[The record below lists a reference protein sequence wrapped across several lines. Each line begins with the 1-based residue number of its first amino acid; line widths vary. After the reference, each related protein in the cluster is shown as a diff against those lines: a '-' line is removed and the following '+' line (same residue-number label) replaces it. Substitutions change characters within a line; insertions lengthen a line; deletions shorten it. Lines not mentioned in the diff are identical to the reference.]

1 MHSLHN
7 FAQLRIQ
14 SRFYPDSNLARG
26 MLWNGENLWQR
37 SLLEIR
43 LKRLLYSTK
52 TIHHHH
58 HHHHHHQAV
67 TRSCSVSN
75 LKKKKLNKMLR
86 KTPLRSAILLKRDFN
101 RDVSLWILRIGISI
115 PFLKITSAGCFWKIL
130 IETNGHTEKQRNYCA
145 KLLKKSKKKSCNN
158 SNVEKIK

>member
-7 FAQLRIQ
+7 CI
-14 SRFYPDSNLARG
+14 RFRFCPDSNLARG
-26 MLWNGENLWQR
+26 MLSNGENLWQR

-58 HHHHHHQAV
+58 HHQAV

-75 LKKKKLNKMLR
+75 FLKKKLNKMLR